1 MSNEPAEA
9 LRLQMTGG
17 GVFCFDA
24 SPEQVEKRGERG
36 ALHSSS
42 FPTSALPPSFVV
54 DEIAR
59 DEWRRV
65 HSALFGD
72 AELSMAQCSLLAG
85 YCNAVARAVRAEQ
98 ILAKEGRYYQ
108 TRTRGG
114 SVMRRRHPA
123 AHDAEHG
130 WTAARHLAKQL
141 GITGG
146 PLSDQPHSGARRKVF
161 K

>member
-1 MSNEPAEA
+1 M
-9 LRLQMTGG
+9 
-17 GVFCFDA
+17 
-24 SPEQVEKRGERG
+24 EKRGEG

-98 ILAKEGRYYQ
+98 ILAKEGAIIR
-108 TRTRGG
+108 RGPVAVR
-114 SVMRRRHPA
+114 SCA
-123 AHDAEHG
+123 AVIRLPTTQNTVGRQRA
-130 WTAARHLAKQL
+130 TS
-141 GITGG
+141 
-146 PLSDQPHSGARRKVF
+146 LSNSASREVP
-161 K
+161 